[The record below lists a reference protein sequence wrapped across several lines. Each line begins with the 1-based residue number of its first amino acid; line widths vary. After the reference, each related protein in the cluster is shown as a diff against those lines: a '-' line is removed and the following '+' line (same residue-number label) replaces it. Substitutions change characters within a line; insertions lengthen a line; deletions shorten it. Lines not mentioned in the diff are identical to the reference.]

1 MLHCSTASST
11 AVLQQGWELRT
22 ITDQL
27 LRYYTLFCIALYP
40 PQSCHVVVC
49 LLFPNC
55 IFQMLT
61 GNNLIIECR
70 NSSCV
75 HVMEYYTTSIRD
87 LIWYDQ
93 VLQSPKK
100 SKEWPQKSPPKNYLT
115 LSLDW
120 KGVEDGEHYNCDS
133 SAVRVLHCYIVPY
146 PDGVLYTV
154 QSLYTL
160 CHI

>member
-1 MLHCSTASST
+1 MRRSST
-11 AVLQQGWELRT
+11 AVLQQGWERRT
-22 ITDQL
+22 ITDPLHQC
-27 LRYYTLFCIALYP
+27 YTLFCIALYP

-55 IFQMLT
+55 IFKMLT

-70 NSSCV
+70 NVFMCSC
-75 HVMEYYTTSIRD
+75 HRILYNIRD

-100 SKEWPQKSPPKNYLT
+100 SKEGPKKIPQKMVFKSWY
-115 LSLDW
+115 W
-120 KGVEDGEHYNCDS
+120 KGVKDGEHYNCDS

-146 PDGVLYTV
+146 PDGVLYSL